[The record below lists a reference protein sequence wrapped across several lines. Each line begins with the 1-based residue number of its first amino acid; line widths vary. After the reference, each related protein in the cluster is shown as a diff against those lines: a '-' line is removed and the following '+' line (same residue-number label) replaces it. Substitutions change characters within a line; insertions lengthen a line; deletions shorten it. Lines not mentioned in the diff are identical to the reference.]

1 MKKNNKNE
9 RIELDDEFVIP
20 QVFRGT
26 KDVLRGKEKFEREDV
41 ASPFHGSHIKD
52 EVSVRDNAGIIDV
65 DYGYDFARNDEDKHI
80 SDEELIRRHG
90 TKYYEFNNIHNG
102 TDDELYA
109 DTNYEKSTREIKK
122 ETKKSPTKLF
132 SFIEN
137 SNDVSKITEEVQEEI
152 NDKLNQVE
160 EDYNDSEAEFKLNI
174 QIDDENQ
181 EYNEYDANMPKPTQV
196 NIPNFLSG
204 KKEPEVEPQ
213 INYEENDLEFDV
225 PSMDA
230 PNIEFDEESYSNPAL
245 DKNQT
250 IEEAIRNM
258 NNNTY
263 KYAEDKYQNQ
273 QVKQPQVIEPK
284 EEDYE
289 KQGKYDDYEIPYEDL
304 FEKGDGMTDE
314 DSTWLTEKKEIINHV
329 LESFGIEGEVVTY
342 TRGPAFTRY
351 EIGLAAGVNVKKVN
365 SIYDNLQLE
374 LEAKSLRL
382 LAPIPGKN
390 TIGVEVPNA
399 KADVVHFG
407 DLISEKWMNDNK
419 PLNVALGQNIDGS
432 IVYKDITEMPHCL
445 IAGATKSGKSVC
457 INTILI
463 SLLVKNSPD
472 KLKLILVDPKK
483 VELGFYNDLPH
494 LATPVIDDPEL
505 AAEAL
510 NWAVKEMEDR
520 YEKFVRARVRN
531 IESYYEKQKTDKS
544 LPNMPYIVIVVDEF
558 NDLIMQCPDVNSS
571 ILRLAQK
578 ARAAGMHVILATQRP
593 TTDVVNG
600 TIKANF
606 PCKIAFRVS
615 SNMDSRVILDEGG
628 AENLLGRGDMLIK
641 TDGPLVRA
649 QGAYIS
655 DMEITNTIDCIIN
668 EYDPDFLF
676 THEDLKEKRRQSML
690 VSDGGGSKDI
700 QESEDLLYDIA
711 LGCIQQGM
719 CSINS
724 IQTAFG
730 LGFNRASRIVSV
742 LEERGIVSQ
751 KNGTKGRDIL
761 VDVYQLN
768 QMFGKANE

>member
-1 MKKNNKNE
+1 MKKNKVVK
-9 RIELDDEFVIP
+9 IDLDEKFEIP

-26 KDVLRGKEKFEREDV
+26 KDILRGKEYFQREDV
-41 ASPFHGSHIKD
+41 ASPFHGSHVKD
-52 EVSVRDNAGIIDV
+52 NVSIVDNAGIVDV
-65 DYGYDFARNDEDKHI
+65 DYGYDFAREASDKHI

-90 TKYYEFNNIHNG
+90 TKYYEFNNIHNSS
-102 TDDELYA
+102 DDELYA
-109 DTNYEKSTREIKK
+109 DTNYDTSTTKAPVEKKK
-122 ETKKSPTKLF
+122 APKKLF
-132 SFIEN
+132 SFIES
-137 SNDVSKITEEVQEEI
+137 SNDVSKITEEVNQEI

-174 QIDDENQ
+174 QIDSDNQ
-181 EYNEYDANMPKPTQV
+181 DYNEYDANMPKPSQV
-196 NIPNFLSG
+196 NIPNFLSS
-204 KKEPEVEPQ
+204 KKEKEAEPEY
-213 INYEENDLEFDV
+213 NYDTDEDLEFDI
-225 PSMDA
+225 PKMDA
-230 PNIEFDEESYSNPAL
+230 PDIEFDEEYSNPAL
-245 DKNQT
+245 DKSQT

-263 KYAEDKYQNQ
+263 KFAEDKYAKVSKPEVTAPQAEEVEYEQ
-273 QVKQPQVIEPK
+273 Q
-284 EEDYE
+284 
-289 KQGKYDDYEIPYEDL
+289 GLYDNYYIPYDEL
-304 FEKGDGMTDE
+304 FEKGDGVSEE
-314 DSTWLTEKKEIINHV
+314 DTAWLTEKKETINHV
-329 LESFGIEGEVVTY
+329 LESFGIEGEVVHY

-365 SIYDNLQLE
+365 SILDNLQLE
-374 LEAKSLRL
+374 LQAKSLRL
-382 LAPIPGKN
+382 LSPIPGKN

-419 PLNVALGQNIDGS
+419 PLNVALGLNIDGS

-457 INTILI
+457 INTILV

-520 YEKFVRARVRN
+520 YERFVRARVRN
-531 IESYYEKQKTDKS
+531 IESYYEKQKSDPS

-655 DMEITNTIDCIIN
+655 DSEITNTIDVIIN

-676 THEDLKEKRRQSML
+676 THADLKEKRRQSML
-690 VSDGGGSKDI
+690 VSDPGMSKETA
-700 QESEDLLYDIA
+700 ESEDLLYDIA

-724 IQTAFG
+724 IQNAFG
-730 LGFNRASRIVSV
+730 LGFNRASRIVTI

>member
-1 MKKNNKNE
+1 MKKKENKIT
-9 RIELDDEFVIP
+9 RIDLDEKFEIP

-26 KDVLRGKEKFEREDV
+26 KDVLRGKENFQREDV
-41 ASPFHGSHIKD
+41 ASPFHGSNIKD
-52 EVSVRDNAGIIDV
+52 KVSVRDNAGIVDV
-65 DYGYDFARNDEDKHI
+65 DYGYDFAREDADKHI

-90 TKYYEFNNIHNG
+90 TKYYEFNNIHSS
-102 TDDELYA
+102 DDNELYE
-109 DTNYEKSTREIKK
+109 DTDYERPANQVKVEKK
-122 ETKKSPTKLF
+122 KPTSKLF
-132 SFIEN
+132 SFIES
-137 SNDVSKITEEVQEEI
+137 SNDVSKITEEVNQEI

-174 QIDDENQ
+174 QIDDDNQ
-181 EYNEYDANMPKPTQV
+181 DYNEYDAKMPKPTQV
-196 NIPNFLSG
+196 NIPNFLSS
-204 KKEPEVEPQ
+204 KKEEQPEES
-213 INYEENDLEFDV
+213 INYEDNDLEFDI
-225 PSMDA
+225 PKMDA
-230 PNIEFDEESYSNPAL
+230 PDIEFDEEYSNPAL

-263 KYAEDKYQNQ
+263 KYAEDKYANI
-273 QVKQPQVIEPK
+273 KQPEVQKPAP
-284 EEDYE
+284 EEVEYE
-289 KQGKYDDYEIPYEDL
+289 QQGLYDNYYIPYDEL
-304 FEKGDGMTDE
+304 FEKGDGVSEE
-314 DSTWLTEKKEIINHV
+314 DTQWLTEKKEIINSV
-329 LESFGIEGEVVTY
+329 LQSFGIEGEVVHY

-374 LEAKSLRL
+374 LQAKSLRL

-510 NWAVKEMEDR
+510 NWAVKEMEER
-520 YEKFVRARVRN
+520 YERFVRARVRN
-531 IESYYEKQKTDKS
+531 IESYYEKQKQDPS

-655 DMEITNTIDCIIN
+655 DAEITNTIDVIIN

-676 THEDLKEKRRQSML
+676 THEDLKEKRRQAML
-690 VSDGGGSKDI
+690 VSDSGAGKDV

-724 IQTAFG
+724 IQNAFG
-730 LGFNRASRIVSV
+730 LGFNRASRIVTI

>member
-1 MKKNNKNE
+1 MKKNK
-9 RIELDDEFVIP
+9 IEKIDLDEKFEIP

-26 KDVLRGKEKFEREDV
+26 KDILRGKEYFQREDV
-41 ASPFHGSHIKD
+41 ASPFHGSHVKD
-52 EVSVRDNAGIIDV
+52 NVSVVDNAGVVDV
-65 DYGYDFARNDEDKHI
+65 DYGYDFAREASDKHI

-90 TKYYEFNNIHNG
+90 TKYYEFNNIHNSS
-102 TDDELYA
+102 DDELYA
-109 DTNYEKSTREIKK
+109 DTNYDTSTTKAPVEKKK
-122 ETKKSPTKLF
+122 TSKKLF
-132 SFIEN
+132 SFIE
-137 SNDVSKITEEVQEEI
+137 STNDVSKITEEVNQEI
-152 NDKLNQVE
+152 NDRLNQVE

-174 QIDDENQ
+174 QIDSDNQ
-181 EYNEYDANMPKPTQV
+181 DYNEYDANMPKPSQV
-196 NIPNFLSG
+196 NIPNFLSS
-204 KKEPEVEPQ
+204 KKEKEPDTD
-213 INYEENDLEFDV
+213 ISYDDNLEFEI
-225 PSMDA
+225 PKMDA
-230 PNIEFDEESYSNPAL
+230 PNIEFDEEYSNPAL
-245 DKNQT
+245 DKSQT

-263 KYAEDKYQNQ
+263 KYAEDKYAGMR
-273 QVKQPQVIEPK
+273 QPEVSAPK
-284 EEDYE
+284 AEEVEYE
-289 KQGKYDDYEIPYEDL
+289 EHGLYDNYYIPYDEL
-304 FEKGDGMTDE
+304 FDKGDGVSEE
-314 DSTWLTEKKEIINHV
+314 DTAWLTEKKETINHV
-329 LESFGIEGEVVTY
+329 LESFGIEGEVVNY

-374 LEAKSLRL
+374 LQAKSLRL

-407 DLISEKWMNDNK
+407 DLITEKWMNDNK

-520 YEKFVRARVRN
+520 YERFVRARVRN
-531 IESYYEKQKTDKS
+531 IESYYEKQKSDPS

-655 DMEITNTIDCIIN
+655 DSEITNTIDVIIN

-676 THEDLKEKRRQSML
+676 THADLKEKRRQAML
-690 VSDGGGSKDI
+690 VSDSGASKDV

-724 IQTAFG
+724 IQNAFG
-730 LGFNRASRIVSV
+730 LGFNRASRIVTI

-768 QMFGKANE
+768 QMFGKVNE